1 MSRLDPHRSGKVTRA
16 SHVSRC
22 PRTCVPRPCDA
33 QPLGAMTHNTG
44 KAILRA
50 LSYGNQSRD
59 GLGTANTAN
68 FFPLQTGCPSTG
80 LTGSTRVVKTSTR
93 FTLGTSSSSSP
104 ALGEGHEQ
112 VHKLQRVSLLIPARP
127 GAARTSPGEPRPPAH
142 KQHPVGHHGDNR
154 KGHRRRR
161 AFADGPKHQA
171 GGNPRDHTFR
181 RGERGVA
188 RLGTLRSVVS
198 GTGRGVG
205 GQRCGGD
212 VATGGE

>member
-44 KAILRA
+44 KAILSA

-59 GLGTANTAN
+59 GLGSANSRQQRV
-68 FFPLQTGCPSTG
+68 PIHG
-80 LTGSTRVVKTSTR
+80 LTRMVKTSGTR
-93 FTLGTSSSSSP
+93 FTSGTSASSSP

-112 VHKLQRVSLLIPARP
+112 AHKLQRVPLLIPARP
-127 GAARTSPGEPRPPAH
+127 GAPRASPGEPRPPAH
-142 KQHPVGHHGDNR
+142 QQDPVGHHRDDG
-154 KGHRRRR
+154 KWHRRNR

-171 GGNPRDHTFR
+171 GGNPRDDTFR

-198 GTGRGVG
+198 GRGRGVG

-212 VATGGE
+212 ATGGE